1 MALTIPEGPKM
12 DALVAALEA
21 ISEVMEESDA
31 GAALSAARAEQYAI
45 AAGKYGNMSAYAV
58 SVDPGESAAVAK
70 TEEEDGYRLTF
81 SIPRGDQ
88 GKGISSI
95 ALTNDYKL
103 LITYTDGTT
112 WTTPESIKGPK
123 GDSGTAE
130 NLGLCVV
137 DGALCYNWI
146 EE

>member
-95 ALTNDYKL
+95 ALTNDYKSPARARGSARRN
-103 LITYTDGTT
+103 IRV
-112 WTTPESIKGPK
+112 
-123 GDSGTAE
+123 
-130 NLGLCVV
+130 LCRH
-137 DGALCYNWI
+137 GCQFYFG
-146 EE
+146 